1 MSIISSKIFRSF
13 ILLLISFNVVAQE
26 DTATIISKKT
36 DNLYIAAAYHKG
48 LLIPEYDFMTYMAK
62 DYTQAVHISFYK
74 QLTGNK
80 DWQIAYNNP
89 KIGFS
94 VYYSTLSNDAV
105 FGRSLAVYPFIRFQ
119 IFSYR
124 KWQNYF
130 QAGAGL
136 NYVNKHF
143 DLQDNYQNIAV
154 GSSLN
159 AYINFSLGLQYQLSD
174 KYVLD
179 FGIDFNHLSNASLQ
193 EPNVGLNFVNLFTGF
208 NYLIGNRTAIKH
220 QELPDYKKNNR
231 ILLSYS
237 AGLKHTRSFQGYH
250 YLVQSLSFVYKRNM
264 DYRWALGLGVDAFYD
279 SSVIVEEKSKNQPY
293 HTIDNFKTGL
303 NFNQELILGD
313 FSFSLAEGIY
323 VGLLDTYKKEYIYH
337 KLEVR
342 YFLNQHFFLKI
353 YLKSHWNILDYME
366 WGGGYAF

>member
-13 ILLLISFNVVAQE
+13 ILLFIFFNAVAQE
-26 DTATIISKKT
+26 DTVIVAQKKT

-89 KIGFS
+89 KIGLSF
-94 VYYSTLSNDAV
+94 YYSSLSNDAV
-105 FGRSLAVYPFIRFQ
+105 FGHSFAIYPFIRFKIISQ
-119 IFSYR
+119 S
-124 KWQNYF
+124 KWQTYF

-136 NYVNKHF
+136 TYVNKHF
-143 DLQDNYQNIAV
+143 DLQTNYQNIAV

-159 AYINFSLGLQYQLSD
+159 AYINFVLGAQYHLFN
-174 KYVLD
+174 KFTLD

-208 NYLIGNRTAIKH
+208 NYLIGDKIGVRRRRLTAYI
-220 QELPDYKKNNR
+220 KNNKVL
-231 ILLSYS
+231 ISYS
-237 AGLKHTRSFQGYH
+237 AGLKHTRSFQGYR
-250 YLVQSLSFVYKRNM
+250 YLVQSLSFVYKKNM
-264 DYRWALGLGVDAFYD
+264 HYTWSLGLGADIFYD
-279 SSVIVEEKSKNQPY
+279 SSVIVEEKSENKPY